1 MSVAIP
7 SRLVRKHSFSENRGP
22 APANHHLTINV
33 VLKIQNAEWL
43 EKKLKEASDPD
54 SPNFGKYATMEEI
67 NRLTEAPAEHME
79 KVVAWLESHG
89 VEHINTR
96 SNDVQFSVTVGEAQR
111 LFNARLDKFGIPN
124 DGDNTF
130 MVRRAGELQ
139 IPADLKD
146 VVDFV
151 VGI

>member
-1 MSVAIP
+1 
-7 SRLVRKHSFSENRGP
+7 
-22 APANHHLTINV
+22 
-33 VLKIQNAEWL
+33 
-43 EKKLKEASDPD
+43 LKEASDPD

>member
-1 MSVAIP
+1 MPSTKKTHTLSVHA
-7 SRLVRKHSFSENRGP
+7 
-22 APANHHLTINV
+22 
-33 VLKIQNAEWL
+33 Q
-43 EKKLKEASDPD
+43 LKEASDPD

-139 IPADLKD
+139 IPDDLKD